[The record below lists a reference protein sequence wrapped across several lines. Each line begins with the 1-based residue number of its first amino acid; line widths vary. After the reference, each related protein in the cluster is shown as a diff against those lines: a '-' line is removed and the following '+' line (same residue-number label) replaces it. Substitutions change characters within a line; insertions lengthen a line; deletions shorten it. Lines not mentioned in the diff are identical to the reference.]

1 MCSAAVFITC
11 SLCDLRTHLAVEVY
25 GVQPVVPL
33 TNFVVTVIA
42 TASIVT
48 ALIGVFIARDMRI
61 RRAIN
66 DDVEI
71 SQLEVFKS
79 LVDR

>member
-1 MCSAAVFITC
+1 M
-11 SLCDLRTHLAVEVY
+11 EVY